1 MQSPVALANRL
12 VPFATACR
20 WAGIDVPGG
29 VPEHGIKVYCPFGEY
44 SHSDGGAE
52 MAFRVFPDH
61 GWCYA
66 EAMYF
71 SPVKICAVTWDCTDT
86 EAARQMLELAGYAD
100 PDYREQWKRLTD
112 WSQPPDVDAL
122 ASALRAWCSGNDPQ
136 WRVRQYDSGV
146 AAKLA
151 ACLGLLS
158 RVRTEEDC
166 RAWLAGCKKAM
177 AQVLDEGERD
187 AGNG

>member
-1 MQSPVALANRL
+1 MKL
-12 VPFATACR
+12 
-20 WAGIDVPGG
+20 
-29 VPEHGIKVYCPFGEY
+29 
-44 SHSDGGAE
+44 
-52 MAFRVFPDH
+52 
-61 GWCYA
+61 
-66 EAMYF
+66 
-71 SPVKICAVTWDCTDT
+71 CAVAWDCTAE
-86 EAARQMLELAGYAD
+86 EAARQMLELAGVAD

-112 WSQPPDVDAL
+112 WSQPPDIDGL
-122 ASALRAWCSGNDPQ
+122 ASALRVWCGRTVPQ

-177 AQVLDEGERD
+177 AQVLDEG
-187 AGNG
+187 AGNAG